1 MRIAIAA
8 HGYGQ
13 AGGVDR
19 YLSTVIPA
27 LVDAGHEVACWFE
40 TADCAPADALSSE
53 HGVPWWTAASDSA
66 RALAAV
72 RQWRP
77 DVVFTQGVASPDR
90 ERELLDVAPSVCFAH
105 SYYGTC
111 ISGSKLHRTPTERCC
126 TREFGPGCLLQY
138 FPRRCGGWS
147 PLTMMRQY
155 ELQHS
160 RLDLLHRYDRIAVAS
175 RHMAEEYSRHHLD
188 DKVRVVSLPIDS
200 PSFQTGRSGDDITRL
215 LYLGRLEET
224 KGAHVA
230 IESAALV
237 AARTGRAISL
247 QMSGEGS
254 QRESLKERA
263 ATLMMRQPN
272 LKVAFT
278 GWLSDAG
285 CVASLDDAHLLLVPS
300 CWPEPFGMVGVE
312 AALRGVPAV
321 AFAVGGIPEWLTD
334 GVNGKLVSADPP
346 DAVRFAD
353 AIVACLADGP
363 GFERMRERSRD
374 LARRFS
380 VDAHVTKLD
389 ALLREA
395 VRSVRL
401 AEARN
406 ERRRKPDRQIA

>member
-27 LVDAGHEVACWFE
+27 LVDSGHDVACWFE
-40 TADCAPADALSSE
+40 TGDCTAAESLSSE
-53 HGVPWWTAASDSA
+53 HGVPWWTAATDSV
-66 RALAAV
+66 RALDAV
-72 RQWRP
+72 RQWHP
-77 DVVFTQGVASPDR
+77 DVVFTQGVASPTR

-111 ISGSKLHRTPTERCC
+111 ISGSKMHRAPTERCC

-147 PLTMMRQY
+147 PVTMVRQY
-155 ELQHS
+155 ELQHT
-160 RLDLLHRYDRIAVAS
+160 RLDLLRRYHRIAVAS

-188 DKVRVVSLPIDS
+188 AKVRIVSLPIES
-200 PSFQTGRSGDDITRL
+200 PSVQTERRDGGSTRL

-224 KGAHVA
+224 KGAHIA
-230 IESAALV
+230 IESVALV
-237 AARTGRAISL
+237 AARTGSAVVL

-254 QRESLKERA
+254 QRDTLKERA
-263 ATLMMRQPN
+263 ATLMARQPN
-272 LKVAFT
+272 FKVAFT

-285 CVASLDDAHLLLVPS
+285 CMASVDDAHLLLVPS

-334 GVNGKLVSADPP
+334 GINGKLVPADPP

-353 AIVACLADGP
+353 AIIACLADAA
-363 GFERMRERSRD
+363 GFERMRARCRD
-374 LARRFS
+374 MARRFS

-395 VRSVRL
+395 V
-401 AEARN
+401 
-406 ERRRKPDRQIA
+406 P

>member
-27 LVDAGHEVACWFE
+27 LVDSGHEVACWFE
-40 TADCAPADALSSE
+40 TSDGPAAEALSSE
-53 HGVPWWTAASDSA
+53 HGLPWWTAATDSA
-66 RALAAV
+66 RALNAV
-72 RQWRP
+72 RQWNP
-77 DVVFTQGVASPDR
+77 DVVFTHGVASPAR

-111 ISGSKLHRTPTERCC
+111 ISGSKMHRAPTERCC

-147 PLTMMRQY
+147 PLTMVRQY
-155 ELQHS
+155 ELQS
-160 RLDLLHRYDRIAVAS
+160 TRLDLLRRYDRIAVAS

-188 DKVRVVSLPIDS
+188 DKVRIVSLPIASSLVQTERAGADS
-200 PSFQTGRSGDDITRL
+200 TRL

-224 KGAHVA
+224 KGAHIA
-230 IESAALV
+230 IDSAALV
-237 AARTGRAISL
+237 AARTGRAVVL

-254 QRESLKERA
+254 QGDVLKERA
-263 ATLMMRQPN
+263 ANLVARQPN
-272 LKVAFT
+272 FKVAFT

-285 CVASLDDAHLLLVPS
+285 CVASVDDAHLLLVPS

-334 GVNGKLVSADPP
+334 GVNGRLVPADPP

-353 AIVACLADGP
+353 AIVACLADTA
-363 GFERMRERSRD
+363 GFERMRARCRD

-395 VRSVRL
+395 V
-401 AEARN
+401 
-406 ERRRKPDRQIA
+406 Q